1 MKKLAIIT
9 THPIQYNAPWF
20 QLLAKRKKIE
30 IKVYYTWSQVE
41 DEEKF
46 DPGFGKVVEWDIPL
60 LDGYDYT
67 FVENVSREPGSKS
80 FRGIDNPSLI
90 REIED
95 WGADAVLVFGWNF
108 KSHKKAMAYFH
119 GKIPVLFRGDSTT
132 LDTHGFIKDFL
143 RFLYLNKVYKN
154 VDVALYAGIENKK
167 YFLKAGLKEGQLV
180 NAPHAVD
187 NQRFNDHSSIEVAGW
202 PQIDKKKVIF
212 LFAGKLEPKK
222 NPELLLEAF
231 VAGNVKDAHLVIV
244 GNGPLEE
251 SLKNRFHSDLNITFL
266 PFQNQAAMPA
276 VYHLSD
282 VFILPSQGPGETWGL
297 AVNEAMAAGKPV
309 LVSDKCG
316 CAKDLVEDGVTGYVF
331 KSGDTA
337 NLSEKLRMMADDK
350 TVLKNMG
357 KSAFERIQHYS
368 FENIVKAVE
377 DVMMRGCG

>member
-1 MKKLAIIT
+1 MRKLAIIS

-20 QLLAKRKKIE
+20 QLLAERKRVE
-30 IKVYYTWSQVE
+30 IKAFYTWSQVE
-41 DEEKF
+41 HEQKF
-46 DPGFGKVVEWDIPL
+46 DPGFGKVVQWDIPL

-80 FRGIDNPSLI
+80 FKGIDNPSLI
-90 REIED
+90 KEIED

-132 LDTHGFIKDFL
+132 LDKGGFLKDNL
-143 RFLYLNKVYKN
+143 RFLYLRSVYKN

-167 YFLKAGLKEGQLV
+167 YFLKAGIPENKLV
-180 NAPHAVD
+180 YAPHAVD
-187 NQRFNDHSSIEVAGW
+187 NKRFAHPAENKIEGW
-202 PQIDKKKVIF
+202 PEFDENTVVF
-212 LFAGKLEPKK
+212 LFAGKLEAVKK
-222 NPELLLEAF
+222 PHFLIESFLQTDLPN
-231 VAGNVKDAHLVIV
+231 AHLIV
-244 GNGPLEE
+244 AGNGPLEKD
-251 SLKNRFHSDLNITFL
+251 LKLKFSDKSNISFL
-266 PFQNQAAMPA
+266 DFQNQSLMPL
-276 VYHLSD
+276 VYQKCD
-282 VFILPSQGPGETWGL
+282 VYILPSVSETWGL

-331 KSGDTA
+331 KSGDTV

-368 FENIVKAVE
+368 FEKIVKAVE